1 MRHFL
6 RDVAVQV
13 IGGVIVAVV
22 IRFMLN
28 QNAVAPVG
36 GEALLPGRKFEMINL
51 GRVPHGA
58 VGVDAL
64 AALLFQ

>member
-1 MRHFL
+1 MDRKPLWGTLLKGGYSMRHFL

-28 QNAVAPVG
+28 Q
-36 GEALLPGRKFEMINL
+36 
-51 GRVPHGA
+51 
-58 VGVDAL
+58 
-64 AALLFQ
+64 